1 MFEESEERERRRI
14 GESQVRAKAERT
26 RRSMLDLLRDG
37 PMSRLD
43 LQAKMAGNVP
53 LAVVNY
59 HLTVLLD
66 ARQIV
71 NEDGLYR
78 LA

>member
-1 MFEESEERERRRI
+1 MFEESEERERRI
-14 GESQVRAKAERT
+14 KEAQARARAERT
-26 RRSMLDLLRDG
+26 RRSLLELLGDG
-37 PMSRLD
+37 PLSRND
-43 LQAKMAGNVP
+43 LRARLAEEAT

-71 NEDGLYR
+71 SEDGLYR